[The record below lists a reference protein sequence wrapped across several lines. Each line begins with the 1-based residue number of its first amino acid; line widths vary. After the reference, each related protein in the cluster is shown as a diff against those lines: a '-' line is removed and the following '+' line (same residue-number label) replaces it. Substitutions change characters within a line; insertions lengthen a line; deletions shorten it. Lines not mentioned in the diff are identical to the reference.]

1 MGLYGAQT
9 APRPRALISFEMTT
23 SKARRGSATIQA
35 RHTRSSWPAALCV
48 SRSFP
53 VCPQRPTQTDFY
65 SRSVMINLDVV
76 SLDKLNTGTSHESE
90 IAPRS
95 RTHTQAIQRRYNL
108 VDGAEHPPEISTTP
122 GMAMRRRSEREWQ
135 YLAHGCSK
143 PFWGSF
149 TRGRPASRADPLRQM
164 LPFSL
169 RSAPPSHPGR
179 CGYLR
184 GMFCALSYS
193 KTPLD
198 GLGAGTRSR
207 GNLACI

>member
-1 MGLYGAQT
+1 M
-9 APRPRALISFEMTT
+9 
-23 SKARRGSATIQA
+23 
-35 RHTRSSWPAALCV
+35 
-48 SRSFP
+48 
-53 VCPQRPTQTDFY
+53 
-65 SRSVMINLDVV
+65 
-76 SLDKLNTGTSHESE
+76 
-90 IAPRS
+90 
-95 RTHTQAIQRRYNL
+95 
-108 VDGAEHPPEISTTP
+108 DGAEHAPEISTTP

-169 RSAPPSHPGR
+169 RSSPPSHPGR

-198 GLGAGTRSR
+198 GLGSGTRSR
-207 GNLACI
+207 QNLVHRLQPLEERRLPTAAPRRIPPHRCARLGTQDRQIGVFTLDPRLYPSETPAIQ